1 MNGTAPETAFIF
13 IFKPKRS
20 DLERQPW
27 DGLPALM
34 MTDQKGKKMRK
45 YQITAANK
53 AHFESL
59 IKDYRAAGFTLI
71 TFGNRIAELKTEYEF
86 VHIEY

>member
-1 MNGTAPETAFIF
+1 MG
-13 IFKPKRS
+13 RS
-20 DLERQPW
+20 PGRLER
-27 DGLPALM
+27 
-34 MTDQKGKKMRK
+34 KIMRK

-59 IKDYRAAGFTLI
+59 IRDFKAAGFTLI
-71 TFGNRIAELKTEYEF
+71 TFRNRIAELETEYEF